1 MEGHP
6 RAVGG
11 AHDPGLGDRKYVF
24 FFKMYQA
31 LCCSQEGWKVQDV
44 RGREA
49 RGEERSGVWVW
60 PQHCWV
66 LTKSKGD

>member
-1 MEGHP
+1 MEGRP

-24 FFKMYQA
+24 FFKMYRA

-49 RGEERSGVWVW
+49 RGEERSMGVAAALLGFNKE
-60 PQHCWV
+60 QR
-66 LTKSKGD
+66 